1 MDKDKDSIKF
11 TIKELL
17 EVINEEKFYDLIN
30 VKDIDKYVKKFT
42 AYKFFQLMIVAQID
56 QMESLNRISQ
66 KLKNKEE
73 MQESFLLKE
82 ISTSQISRKQ
92 RILTPE
98 MFERIF
104 HYLVRV
110 ILART
115 KKKSIIRNIGKLYV
129 IDSSTMSMCLSQY
142 P

>member
-82 ISTSQISRKQ
+82 ISTSQLSRKQ

-115 KKKSIIRNIGKLYV
+115 KKQSIIRN
-129 IDSSTMSMCLSQY
+129 
-142 P
+142 

>member
-115 KKKSIIRNIGKLYV
+115 KKNRLYA
-129 IDSSTMSMCLSQY
+129 I
-142 P
+142 

>member
-66 KLKNKEE
+66 KMKNKEE
-73 MQESFLLKE
+73 MQQSFLHKD
-82 ISTSQISRKQ
+82 ISTSQISRKHG
-92 RILTPE
+92 ILTLE
-98 MFERIF
+98 MFESIF

-115 KKKSIIRNIGKLYV
+115 KKQSIIRNIGKLYV
-129 IDSSTMSMCLSQY
+129 IDSSTM
-142 P
+142 